1 MSSWPPRVG
10 EVWRVCTSGMWSMTT
25 HPAPRPGTL
34 VLVTSSALFDTKGLH
49 SLMLVWSGGSADVVA
64 GPDDVMF
71 VSHVG

>member
-1 MSSWPPRVG
+1 
-10 EVWRVCTSGMWSMTT
+10 MWSMTT

-49 SLMLVWSGGSADVVA
+49 SLTLTWSGGSADVVA

-71 VSHVG
+71 VSHAG